1 MALSH
6 GQPAPC
12 DEAAAARRPC
22 DDAGP
27 DRRTK
32 RWALALAVLGSS
44 LAFIEG
50 SVVNVVL
57 PQLQADL
64 GLSAAGAQWVV
75 NAYLLFLSG
84 LMLLGGSLGDRYGV
98 RRVFAAGV
106 ALFGLGAL
114 ACGLAPTAP
123 LLIAARAFQGA
134 GGALLVPAS
143 LALLGRLFPKDER
156 GAAIGTW
163 AGFSALT
170 TALGPVL
177 GGWLADVWD
186 WRGVFLVMPVPAAVA
201 AWLALTRIPP
211 QEVDRDRR
219 TDWTGAALAVAA
231 LAGLSLGFIL
241 VPERGWG
248 DPAVWGSLAV
258 GAAAAVVFVLFER
271 RRSDSGRDPLLPLG
285 LFRSRPFSGANA
297 ATVLLYMALNACLFL
312 LPFQLIQGRGYSP
325 TAAGAAFLPFS
336 LVMGIGSRYAGRWFS
351 GAGAGRWLALGS
363 ALAGGGMALLGGLG
377 RRLGLEGG
385 GFWSDVLPGMLLLGI
400 GMTIAVPPLTT
411 IVLNSAGEAR
421 AGAASGVNNTA
432 ARVAGLLAIALL
444 GSFAVARY
452 EARLEEG
459 LARGSGEPPTSVL
472 APEVREEIL
481 ARSDELLAAALPEGV
496 DGRMAERVEAVRR
509 EAFAGAFATTS
520 YLAGALALLAAA
532 VSLVTL
538 GRGGSRTQSS

>member
-12 DEAAAARRPC
+12 DEVAAARGPC

-27 DRRTK
+27 NRRTK
-32 RWALALAVLGSS
+32 RWALTLAVLGSS

-98 RRVFAAGV
+98 RRIFALGV
-106 ALFGLGAL
+106 GLFGLGAL

-123 LLIAARAFQGA
+123 LLIAARAFQGV

-143 LALLGRLFPKDER
+143 LALLGRVFPEDER

-211 QEVDRDRR
+211 QEVDRGRR
-219 TDWTGAALAVAA
+219 TDWTGALLAVAA

-241 VPERGWG
+241 VPERGWA
-248 DPAVWGSLAV
+248 DPAVWGPLAV
-258 GAAAAVVFVLFER
+258 GAVAAAAFVPFER
-271 RRSDSGRDPLLPLG
+271 RHPDPLLPLG

-312 LPFQLIQGRGYSP
+312 LPFQLIQGQGYSP
-325 TAAGAAFLPFS
+325 TAAGASFLPFS
-336 LVMGIGSRYAGRWFS
+336 LVMGFGARFAGRWFS
-351 GAGAGRWLALGS
+351 GKGAGRWLALGS
-363 ALAGGGMALLGGLG
+363 ALAGAGMAFLGGLG
-377 RRLGLEGG
+377 RWLGLEGG
-385 GFWSDVLPGMLLLGI
+385 GFWSDVLPGMLLLGV

-411 IVLNSAGEAR
+411 IVMNSAGEEE

-452 EARLEEG
+452 EARLERG
-459 LARGSGEPPTSVL
+459 LDDGLL
-472 APEVREEIL
+472 APAVREEIL
-481 ARSDELLAAALPEGV
+481 ARSDELLAAELPEGIGGEAA
-496 DGRMAERVEAVRR
+496 DRVEAIRR
-509 EAFAGAFATTS
+509 EAFDGAFAITS
-520 YLAGALALLAAA
+520 YLAGALALLAAG
-532 VSLVTL
+532 VSLATL
-538 GRGGSRTQSS
+538 RRR